1 MCTENSIRVDY
12 VTESPNVS
20 GEDAP
25 IPRAVQTLA
34 VPILRRLNSEREQLF
49 ESEPGAFRHY
59 LSAFLSAGESVRYLL
74 QKY

>member
-1 MCTENSIRVDY
+1 VVEHDVPLRMFEVLIQAHPGPAVCTENSIRVDY

-34 VPILRRLNSEREQLF
+34 VPILGGLHHQ
-49 ESEPGAFRHY
+49 Y
-59 LSAFLSAGESVRYLL
+59 VRA
-74 QKY
+74 